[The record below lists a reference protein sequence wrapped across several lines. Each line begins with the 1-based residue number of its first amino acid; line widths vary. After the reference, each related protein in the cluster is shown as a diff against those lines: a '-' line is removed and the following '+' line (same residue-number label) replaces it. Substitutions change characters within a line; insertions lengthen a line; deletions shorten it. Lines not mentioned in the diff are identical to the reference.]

1 MFDVS
6 MSERSRKASS
16 QISNE
21 RKTPSEGSVP
31 RTISDGH
38 HQHSSM
44 PPHQTHQFE
53 EVTAAEAAISST
65 ETLLRNIQG
74 LLQVAAD
81 NAKQQERRI
90 NLERGKITNLAYFH
104 LIIVQIKWP
113 HQSSY
118 RSIHCT
124 IVHCTR
130 HQMHGILFHLIF
142 SNRF

>member
-1 MFDVS
+1 MYDVGVVG
-6 MSERSRKASS
+6 ERSRKASS

-21 RKTPSEGSVP
+21 RKSPSEGSVP
-31 RTISDGH
+31 RALNEAH
-38 HQHSSM
+38 HQHSGI

-90 NLERGKITNLAYFH
+90 NLERGTFLTLLSA
-104 LIIVQIKWP
+104 LP
-113 HQSSY
+113 E
-118 RSIHCT
+118 
-124 IVHCTR
+124 
-130 HQMHGILFHLIF
+130 
-142 SNRF
+142 